1 MRELHVI
8 EDNGLF
14 GITFKS
20 DNKEEANTV
29 MNAIQRFISKN
40 SNINNLYVNE
50 YSNSIRKKI
59 YRENID
65 ILLDNIERMKKRRD
79 LSELTYYELEYIA
92 LFEKEIVIMQEK
104 LSMDQYI
111 ETAQPILNK
120 MLETFTMEDLEK
132 LKETTIL
139 DEKYIE
145 KEIQK
150 RLDNKSY
157 KKDYSRCPIDGP
169 SKDVYLNLFS
179 DDRLIELYN
188 NDELEQGYKDYIKN
202 ELNKR
207 GIFDLS
213 MTKSK
218 NKIAKNNNTKK
229 EKKSN
234 TIIENIKE
242 HEINN
247 KIENIKNERDMM
259 QLSNEELE
267 EIALL
272 ESELASICEY
282 PETAKHILQGRKFNK
297 SRELE
302 NKITQGRRLSELTL
316 EELKELEKVTMLD
329 NYKEDIQKEIDKRKN
344 KSFEETLEEDNGII
358 SFGEDDSNYRI
369 DEECEEDP
377 LSVDADNI
385 NRWDYDADGDKVDI
399 EGNKFLFED

>member
-1 MRELHVI
+1 MRELNFI

-20 DNKEEANTV
+20 DNKSEANTI

-40 SNINNLYVNE
+40 SDNEIKENIND
-50 YSNSIRKKI
+50 NS
-59 YRENID
+59 
-65 ILLDNIERMKKRRD
+65 
-79 LSELTYYELEYIA
+79 
-92 LFEKEIVIMQEK
+92 
-104 LSMDQYI
+104 
-111 ETAQPILNK
+111 
-120 MLETFTMEDLEK
+120 
-132 LKETTIL
+132 
-139 DEKYIE
+139 
-145 KEIQK
+145 
-150 RLDNKSY
+150 KSSV
-157 KKDYSRCPIDGP
+157 KDYSRCPIDGP

-179 DDRLIELYN
+179 DDKLIELYN
-188 NDELEQGYKDYIKN
+188 SEELEQGHKDYIKN

-218 NKIAKNNNTKK
+218 KKSSNNNNTKK

-242 HEINN
+242 HELNN
-247 KIENIKNERDMM
+247 KIKSIKNGRDIT

-272 ESELASICEY
+272 ESELASICGY
-282 PETAKHILQGRKFNK
+282 SETAKHILQGKKFNH

-329 NYKEDIQKEIDKRKN
+329 NYREDIQKEIYKREN
-344 KSFEETLEEDNGII
+344 KSFEETLKENNEII
-358 SFGEDDSNYRI
+358 SFSEDEEQSNYKI
-369 DEECEEDP
+369 DEDEDP
-377 LSVDADNI
+377 LSVDTDNI
-385 NRWDYDADGDKVDI
+385 NNWDFDADGDKVDAD
-399 EGNKFLFED
+399 GNKMLFDY